1 METLQNFIQ
10 KIGTVVINP
19 IIQVLFGAA
28 LVIFLWGVWEFIK
41 GADSPDARSKG
52 VQHIFWGVIG
62 MTIMVAV
69 FGIIRIL
76 LNTFGIDAPPTLPR

>member
-1 METLQNFIQ
+1 METLQNFVT
-10 KIGTVVINP
+10 KIGTVIVNP
-19 IIQVLFGAA
+19 IIQVMFGLA
-28 LVIFLWGVWEFIK
+28 LVIFLWGVWEFVH
-41 GADSPDARSKG
+41 GADSSDARSKG

-76 LNTFGIDAPPTLPR
+76 LNTFGIDEPPTLPR